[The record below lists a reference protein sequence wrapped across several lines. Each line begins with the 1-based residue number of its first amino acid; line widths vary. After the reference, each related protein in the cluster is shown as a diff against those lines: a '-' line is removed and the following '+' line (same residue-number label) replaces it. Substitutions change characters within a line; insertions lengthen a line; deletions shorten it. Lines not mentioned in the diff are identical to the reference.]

1 MLTTKL
7 EHFLRKTWSR
17 ISPPEEKIDEKVPLS
32 KLLAQ
37 MDAYGWGSV
46 EEMPVNEAERRERL
60 RYFNKLIDASGV
72 EMNGSLLDLAS
83 GTTSLAYL
91 YPDTVAIDNDPRKIK
106 MLRRDGIKALIADI
120 ESLPFEND
128 SFDYVVSIS
137 PPQKP
142 VILHSNGCIHFHV
155 NQECNRKLVDA
166 TLRIARKNVLIA
178 SHAVAREP
186 PYEHLIE
193 KRGTNGHYYVLYRA
207 NNDSV

>member
-1 MLTTKL
+1 MLKTKL
-7 EHFLRKTWSR
+7 EHFLRKPWSR
-17 ISPPEEKIDEKVPLS
+17 ISPPEEKFDEKVPLS

-46 EEMPVNEAERRERL
+46 EDMPVNEDERRERL

-120 ESLPFEND
+120 ESLPFESD

-142 VILHSNGCIHFHV
+142 VMLHSDGCIRFHV

-166 TLRIARKNVLIA
+166 TLRIARKNALIA
-178 SHAVAREP
+178 SYAVARDP

-193 KRGTNGHYYVLYRA
+193 KRDTNEHYYVLYKA
-207 NNDSV
+207 SNDPV

>member
-17 ISPPEEKIDEKVPLS
+17 ISPPEEEIDEKVPLS
-32 KLLAQ
+32 KLLAR
-37 MDAYGWGSV
+37 MDTYGWGSV
-46 EEMPVNEAERRERL
+46 EDMPVNEDERRERL

-120 ESLPFEND
+120 GSLPFEND

-142 VILHSNGCIHFHV
+142 VILHSDGCIHFHV
-155 NQECNRKLVDA
+155 NQECNRELVDA

-178 SHAVAREP
+178 SYAVARDP

-207 NNDSV
+207 SNDPV

>member
-1 MLTTKL
+1 MLKTKL

-46 EEMPVNEAERRERL
+46 EDMPVNEDERRERL

-72 EMNGSLLDLAS
+72 EMNGSLLDIAS

-120 ESLPFEND
+120 ESLPFESD

-142 VILHSNGCIHFHV
+142 VILHSDGCIRFHV

-178 SHAVAREP
+178 SYAVARDP
-186 PYEHLIE
+186 PYEDLIE
-193 KRGTNGHYYVLYRA
+193 KRGANEHYYVLYKA
-207 NNDSV
+207 SNDPV

>member
-1 MLTTKL
+1 MLKTKL

-17 ISPPEEKIDEKVPLS
+17 ISPPEEKNDEKVPLS

-46 EEMPVNEAERRERL
+46 EDTPVNEDERRERL
-60 RYFNKLIDASGV
+60 RYFNELIDASGV

-142 VILHSNGCIHFHV
+142 VILHSDGCIRFHV

-207 NNDSV
+207 SNDSV

>member
-17 ISPPEEKIDEKVPLS
+17 ISPPEGKIDEKVPLS

-46 EEMPVNEAERRERL
+46 EDTPVNEDERRERL

-106 MLRRDGIKALIADI
+106 RLRKDGIKGVVADI

-128 SFDYVVSIS
+128 SFDYVASIS

-142 VILHSNGCIHFHV
+142 VMLHSDGCIRFHV

-207 NNDSV
+207 SNDSV

>member
-17 ISPPEEKIDEKVPLS
+17 ISPPEGKIDEKVPLS

-37 MDAYGWGSV
+37 MDAYGWGLV
-46 EEMPVNEAERRERL
+46 EDTPVNEAERRERL
-60 RYFNKLIDASGV
+60 GYFNKLIDASGV

-120 ESLPFEND
+120 GSLPFEND

-142 VILHSNGCIHFHV
+142 VILHSDGCIHFHV
-155 NQECNRKLVDA
+155 NQECNRELVDA

-178 SHAVAREP
+178 SYAVARDP

-207 NNDSV
+207 SNDPV

>member
-1 MLTTKL
+1 MLKTKL

-17 ISPPEEKIDEKVPLS
+17 ISPPEGKIDEKVPLS

-46 EEMPVNEAERRERL
+46 EDTPVNEAERRERL
-60 RYFNKLIDASGV
+60 GYFNRLIDASGV

-120 ESLPFEND
+120 GSLPFEND

-142 VILHSNGCIHFHV
+142 VILHSDGCIHFHV
-155 NQECNRKLVDA
+155 NQECNRELVDA

-178 SHAVAREP
+178 SYAVARDP

-207 NNDSV
+207 SNDPV

>member
-1 MLTTKL
+1 MLTTKF

-17 ISPPEEKIDEKVPLS
+17 ISPPEEKNDEKVPLS

-46 EEMPVNEAERRERL
+46 EDTPVNEDERRERL

-207 NNDSV
+207 SNDSV